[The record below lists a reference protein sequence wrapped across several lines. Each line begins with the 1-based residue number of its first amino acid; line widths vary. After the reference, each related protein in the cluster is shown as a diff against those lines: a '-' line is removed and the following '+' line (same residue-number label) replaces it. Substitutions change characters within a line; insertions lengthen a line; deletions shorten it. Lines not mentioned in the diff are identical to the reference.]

1 MIRLKISVRVFDALQ
16 GKPDWL
22 ILHTPSSDFSSR
34 WHIPIFLLL
43 KFLKRGLCLGM
54 QRCLASGIND
64 LEVCYTCSGCRGVVV
79 IDLTFS
85 PDEHYDQCSAEN
97 ATQIETKII
106 QAQPETPILRKID
119 SQSRNESNAHSSRE
133 KIFLDLEPKNSQSSC
148 KKRSQIRESTDEGE
162 KPKFP
167 SVKVK
172 AIKEKQKG
180 AMVKTRVQH
189 PRLSKT
195 FGRFLV
201 NNYYK
206 Q

>member
-1 MIRLKISVRVFDALQ
+1 
-16 GKPDWL
+16 
-22 ILHTPSSDFSSR
+22 
-34 WHIPIFLLL
+34 
-43 KFLKRGLCLGM
+43 M

-97 ATQIETKII
+97 ATQIKTEII

-119 SQSRNESNAHSSRE
+119 GQSLNESDVHSSRE

-172 AIKEKQKG
+172 ASKEKQKG
-180 AMVKTRVQH
+180 AMIKKTRVQH

-201 NNYYK
+201 KKYYK